1 MPCWTARGGGGGGK
15 MSRFVRG
22 SVSFSLA
29 NLCRRSSSAVYV
41 NEADP
46 SSLDLWKSAK
56 PFKQIPGPKCYPVIG
71 ALPTFLTSI
80 TEERPIQVAVLDWFK
95 EYGSL
100 FKLIVPGM
108 NPVLYT
114 TDPEVFKVM
123 VQNEASNKYP
133 LRGFGFEDKLRWV
146 NHKINVPPFMLF
158 TGGQEWKT
166 LRSAMAKPATPR
178 KVATFSNQLYDAAE
192 ELGTHWLNKRGKDS
206 YITDIRD
213 DLQRWGLKCVVWFV
227 FNKDLPVF
235 EEGNQMADDF
245 AKAAV
250 NFNNSI
256 GIIIQA
262 LPLYKVYPTAPFKN
276 FKKAVNDMHAI
287 GENMMK
293 SRFEQLQKLAQEGE
307 ILNEERVS
315 LVEHLLI
322 EEKLTK
328 EQALSQAC
336 DLLSGGVDT
345 SSNTA
350 AFLLHHIAK
359 EPELQQALYDEVT
372 GVCDIDGVPD
382 FNDFQKMP
390 LVRNC
395 VKETLRLYPSI
406 PIPRLAQTDMVVHG
420 YKVPKNTSIVFELFL
435 IGRDPKLYPN
445 PESFDPYRWEGK
457 KEQDG
462 LAAFGSLPFGAGV
475 RMCYGRRLAEL
486 ELHLLLANICRRFV
500 LSTDQ
505 SSSLKLLKLI
515 VLKSKDPV
523 RLHIK
528 ERD

>member
-1 MPCWTARGGGGGGK
+1 MNGWSGLIR
-15 MSRFVRG
+15 R
-22 SVSFSLA
+22 SFSLSLA
-29 NLCRRSSSAVYV
+29 SLHRHSSSAVYV

-46 SSLDLWKSAK
+46 SSLALWKSAK

-71 ALPTFLTSI
+71 ALPTFLTRI
-80 TEERPIQVAVLDWFK
+80 TKERPIGIVSLDWFK

-100 FKLIVPGM
+100 YKLIIPGM
-108 NPVLYT
+108 SPALFT
-114 TDPEVFKVM
+114 TDPDVFKVM

-133 LRGFGFEDKLRWV
+133 LRGFGFEDKLGWV
-146 NHKINVPPFMLF
+146 SHKIDVPPFMFF

-178 KVATFSNQLYDAAE
+178 KVATFSNQLYDAAQ
-192 ELGTHWLNKRGKDS
+192 ELGTHWLSKKSKDF

-250 NFNNSI
+250 NFNNNI
-256 GIIIQA
+256 GSMLQA
-262 LPLYKVYPTAPFKN
+262 LPLYKLYPTAPFKN

-287 GENMMK
+287 GESMMK
-293 SRFEQLQKLAQEGE
+293 SRFKQLQKLAQEGE
-307 ILNEERVS
+307 VLNEERVS

-322 EEKLTK
+322 KEKLTK

-336 DLLSGGVDT
+336 DLLSAGVDA

-350 AFLLHHIAK
+350 VFLLHHISK
-359 EPELQQALYDEVT
+359 KPELQQALYDEVT
-372 GVCDIDGVPD
+372 SVCGLNGVPD
-382 FNDFQKMP
+382 FNDFQRMP

-395 VKETLRLYPSI
+395 IKETLRLYPAA
-406 PIPRLAQTDMVVHG
+406 PIPRLAQTDMVIHG
-420 YKVPKNTSIVFELFL
+420 YKVPKNTSIIFELFL

-445 PESFDPYRWEGK
+445 PEHFNPYRWEGK

-462 LAAFGSLPFGAGV
+462 LVTFGSLPFGAGV

-505 SSSLKLLKLI
+505 SSSLELSKLLA
-515 VLKSKDPV
+515 LKSKNPV
-523 RLHIK
+523 RLCIK
-528 ERD
+528 EREHV

>member
-1 MPCWTARGGGGGGK
+1 MNCFIRR
-15 MSRFVRG
+15 SF
-22 SVSFSLA
+22 SFSLA
-29 NLCRRSSSAVYV
+29 SLHRRSSSAVYV

-46 SSLDLWKSAK
+46 YSLALWRSAK
-56 PFKQIPGPKCYPVIG
+56 PFKQLPGPKCYPVIG

-80 TEERPIQVAVLDWFK
+80 TERPLGTVVLDWFK

-100 FKLIVPGM
+100 YKLMIPGLSA
-108 NPVLYT
+108 LYT

-123 VQNEASNKYP
+123 IQNEASNKYP
-133 LRGFGFEDKLRWV
+133 LRGFGFEDKLNWV
-146 NHKINVPPFMLF
+146 CQKINVPPFMLF
-158 TGGQEWKT
+158 TGGQEWKR

-178 KVATFSNQLYDAAE
+178 KVAAFCNQLYAAAE
-192 ELGTHWLNKRGKDS
+192 ELGTHWLSKRGEDS

-213 DLQRWGLKCVVWFV
+213 DLHLWTLKGVVWFV

-235 EEGNQMADDF
+235 EEGNQMADEF

-250 NFNNSI
+250 NFNTSI
-256 GIIIQA
+256 GNMLQA
-262 LPLYKVYPTAPFKN
+262 LPLYKLYPTAPFKG
-276 FKKAVNDMHAI
+276 FKKAVYDMHAI
-287 GENMMK
+287 GESMMK
-293 SRFEQLQKLAQEGE
+293 SRFEQIQKLAQEGE
-307 ILNEERVS
+307 VLDEERVS
-315 LVEHLLI
+315 LMEHLLI

-336 DLLSGGVDT
+336 DILSAGVDT

-372 GVCDIDGVPD
+372 SVCGLNGVPD
-382 FNDFQKMP
+382 FNDFQRMP

-395 VKETLRLYPSI
+395 IKETLRLYPPI
-406 PIPRLAQTDMVVHG
+406 PIPRLAQTDMVIHG

-435 IGRDPKLYPN
+435 IGRDPKLFPN
-445 PESFDPYRWEGK
+445 PECFNPYRWEGK

-462 LAAFGSLPFGAGV
+462 LVTFGSLPFGAGV

-505 SSSLKLLKLI
+505 SSSLELLKLI
-515 VLKSKDPV
+515 LLQSKDPV

-528 ERD
+528 EREHV